1 MTTTTISRTT
11 TSKKITERERMEIYV
26 WIDRL
31 NLQSKPKKHFARDF
45 SDGVLCAEIL
55 MKTTTSVSSSS
66 SRRSNT
72 ARMISM
78 HNYPIKNS
86 FKGKL
91 ENWELLNAKVLRSPK
106 IRCELTREE
115 MSAVARSEKD
125 AAERVLLKI
134 KTAVEDDF
142 MSLDHPDERDRDREE
157 GGEEESNSE
166 TDEYEIEEE
175 EEEEEEE
182 QEEKQNT
189 HKQRLAQSAAND
201 EKNDD
206 EKEKEDK
213 EETKTTTTTTTKRL
227 PLKEATIKEEEEKKN
242 HPRKSSLLSSSVI
255 KEKDE
260 AISRLTVKVDALT
273 AKCAKLEQLLE
284 LTKRKA
290 IMLFRVAQGRA
301 PKEKILSFPSEKNE
315 NKDAYYHIIVLKDE
329 GSIHDFNGLVHRLL
343 RRRLLSLRGWDYH
356 VEQIHFIGHAVP
368 FSNRPLLLRRRVW
381 MGDDGVAV

>member
-1 MTTTTISRTT
+1 
-11 TSKKITERERMEIYV
+11 
-26 WIDRL
+26 
-31 NLQSKPKKHFARDF
+31 
-45 SDGVLCAEIL
+45 
-55 MKTTTSVSSSS
+55 
-66 SRRSNT
+66 
-72 ARMISM
+72 M

-142 MSLDHPDERDRDREE
+142 MSLDHPDERDGDRE
-157 GGEEESNSE
+157 
-166 TDEYEIEEE
+166 EEE

-182 QEEKQNT
+182 QEEQEQEQEQNT
-189 HKQRLAQSAAND
+189 HKQRLAQSAANDD

-213 EETKTTTTTTTKRL
+213 EETKTTTTTTTKL
-227 PLKEATIKEEEEKKN
+227 LSLKEATIKEEEEEKN

-290 IMLFRVAQGRA
+290 IL
-301 PKEKILSFPSEKNE
+301 
-315 NKDAYYHIIVLKDE
+315 
-329 GSIHDFNGLVHRLL
+329 
-343 RRRLLSLRGWDYH
+343 
-356 VEQIHFIGHAVP
+356 
-368 FSNRPLLLRRRVW
+368 
-381 MGDDGVAV
+381 

>member
-1 MTTTTISRTT
+1 
-11 TSKKITERERMEIYV
+11 MEIYV

-55 MKTTTSVSSSS
+55 MKTTCSSSS
-66 SRRSNT
+66 SSFSRRSNT

-142 MSLDHPDERDRDREE
+142 MSLDHPDERDGDREE
-157 GGEEESNSE
+157 EEEEESNSE

-175 EEEEEEE
+175 EEEEE
-182 QEEKQNT
+182 NT
-189 HKQRLAQSAAND
+189 HKQRLAQSAANDD

-213 EETKTTTTTTTKRL
+213 EETKTTTTTTTKL
-227 PLKEATIKEEEEKKN
+227 LSLKEATIKEEEEEKN

-290 IMLFRVAQGRA
+290 IL
-301 PKEKILSFPSEKNE
+301 
-315 NKDAYYHIIVLKDE
+315 
-329 GSIHDFNGLVHRLL
+329 
-343 RRRLLSLRGWDYH
+343 
-356 VEQIHFIGHAVP
+356 
-368 FSNRPLLLRRRVW
+368 
-381 MGDDGVAV
+381 

>member
-1 MTTTTISRTT
+1 
-11 TSKKITERERMEIYV
+11 MEIYV

-55 MKTTTSVSSSS
+55 MKTTTSVSSSC

-142 MSLDHPDERDRDREE
+142 MSLDHPDERDGDR
-157 GGEEESNSE
+157 
-166 TDEYEIEEE
+166 EEE

-182 QEEKQNT
+182 RQERQQQQQYT
-189 HKQRLAQSAAND
+189 HKQRLAQSAANDD

-213 EETKTTTTTTTKRL
+213 EETKTTTTTTTKL
-227 PLKEATIKEEEEKKN
+227 LSLKEATIKEEEEEKN

-290 IMLFRVAQGRA
+290 IL
-301 PKEKILSFPSEKNE
+301 
-315 NKDAYYHIIVLKDE
+315 
-329 GSIHDFNGLVHRLL
+329 
-343 RRRLLSLRGWDYH
+343 
-356 VEQIHFIGHAVP
+356 
-368 FSNRPLLLRRRVW
+368 
-381 MGDDGVAV
+381 

>member
-142 MSLDHPDERDRDREE
+142 M
-157 GGEEESNSE
+157 
-166 TDEYEIEEE
+166 
-175 EEEEEEE
+175 
-182 QEEKQNT
+182 
-189 HKQRLAQSAAND
+189 LAQSAAND

-290 IMLFRVAQGRA
+290 IM
-301 PKEKILSFPSEKNE
+301 
-315 NKDAYYHIIVLKDE
+315 
-329 GSIHDFNGLVHRLL
+329 
-343 RRRLLSLRGWDYH
+343 
-356 VEQIHFIGHAVP
+356 
-368 FSNRPLLLRRRVW
+368 
-381 MGDDGVAV
+381 

>member
-1 MTTTTISRTT
+1 
-11 TSKKITERERMEIYV
+11 MEIYV

-55 MKTTTSVSSSS
+55 MKTTTSVSSSC

-157 GGEEESNSE
+157 EGEEESNSE

-182 QEEKQNT
+182 ENM

-201 EKNDD
+201 EKIDD

-213 EETKTTTTTTTKRL
+213 EETKTTTTTTTKLL
-227 PLKEATIKEEEEKKN
+227 PLKEATIKEEEEEKN

-290 IMLFRVAQGRA
+290 IM
-301 PKEKILSFPSEKNE
+301 
-315 NKDAYYHIIVLKDE
+315 
-329 GSIHDFNGLVHRLL
+329 
-343 RRRLLSLRGWDYH
+343 
-356 VEQIHFIGHAVP
+356 
-368 FSNRPLLLRRRVW
+368 
-381 MGDDGVAV
+381 

>member
-1 MTTTTISRTT
+1 
-11 TSKKITERERMEIYV
+11 MEIYV

-55 MKTTTSVSSSS
+55 MKTTCSSSS
-66 SRRSNT
+66 SSFSRRSNT

-142 MSLDHPDERDRDREE
+142 MSLDHPDERDGDREE
-157 GGEEESNSE
+157 EEESNSE

-175 EEEEEEE
+175 EEEEEVLENE
-182 QEEKQNT
+182 GGIGDN
-189 HKQRLAQSAAND
+189 
-201 EKNDD
+201 
-206 EKEKEDK
+206 KE
-213 EETKTTTTTTTKRL
+213 TR
-227 PLKEATIKEEEEKKN
+227 
-242 HPRKSSLLSSSVI
+242 
-255 KEKDE
+255 
-260 AISRLTVKVDALT
+260 
-273 AKCAKLEQLLE
+273 
-284 LTKRKA
+284 
-290 IMLFRVAQGRA
+290 GR
-301 PKEKILSFPSEKNE
+301 
-315 NKDAYYHIIVLKDE
+315 
-329 GSIHDFNGLVHRLL
+329 
-343 RRRLLSLRGWDYH
+343 
-356 VEQIHFIGHAVP
+356 
-368 FSNRPLLLRRRVW
+368 
-381 MGDDGVAV
+381 

>member
-1 MTTTTISRTT
+1 
-11 TSKKITERERMEIYV
+11 MEIYV

-55 MKTTTSVSSSS
+55 MKTTCSSSS
-66 SRRSNT
+66 SSFSRRSNA

-142 MSLDHPDERDRDREE
+142 MSLDHPDERDGDREE
-157 GGEEESNSE
+157 EEEEESNSE

-175 EEEEEEE
+175 EEEE
-182 QEEKQNT
+182 NT
-189 HKQRLAQSAAND
+189 HKQRLAQSAANDD

-213 EETKTTTTTTTKRL
+213 EETKTTTTTTTKL
-227 PLKEATIKEEEEKKN
+227 LSLKEATIKEEEEEKN

-290 IMLFRVAQGRA
+290 IL
-301 PKEKILSFPSEKNE
+301 
-315 NKDAYYHIIVLKDE
+315 
-329 GSIHDFNGLVHRLL
+329 
-343 RRRLLSLRGWDYH
+343 
-356 VEQIHFIGHAVP
+356 
-368 FSNRPLLLRRRVW
+368 
-381 MGDDGVAV
+381 

>member
-1 MTTTTISRTT
+1 
-11 TSKKITERERMEIYV
+11 MEIYV

-55 MKTTTSVSSSS
+55 MKTTCSSSS
-66 SRRSNT
+66 SSFSRRSNA

-142 MSLDHPDERDRDREE
+142 MSLDHPDERDGDR
-157 GGEEESNSE
+157 
-166 TDEYEIEEE
+166 EEE
-175 EEEEEEE
+175 EEEEEER
-182 QEEKQNT
+182 QERQQQQQYT
-189 HKQRLAQSAAND
+189 HKQRLAQSAANDD

-213 EETKTTTTTTTKRL
+213 EETKTTTTTTTKL
-227 PLKEATIKEEEEKKN
+227 LSLKEATIKEEEEEKN

-290 IMLFRVAQGRA
+290 IL
-301 PKEKILSFPSEKNE
+301 
-315 NKDAYYHIIVLKDE
+315 
-329 GSIHDFNGLVHRLL
+329 
-343 RRRLLSLRGWDYH
+343 
-356 VEQIHFIGHAVP
+356 
-368 FSNRPLLLRRRVW
+368 
-381 MGDDGVAV
+381 

>member
-1 MTTTTISRTT
+1 
-11 TSKKITERERMEIYV
+11 MEIYV

-55 MKTTTSVSSSS
+55 MKTTMSSSS
-66 SRRSNT
+66 SSSSSFSRRSNT
-72 ARMISM
+72 ARIISM

-157 GGEEESNSE
+157 EGEEESNSE

-182 QEEKQNT
+182 ENM

-213 EETKTTTTTTTKRL
+213 EETKTTTTTTTTKPP
-227 PLKEATIKEEEEKKN
+227 PLKEATIKEEEEEKK

-290 IMLFRVAQGRA
+290 IM
-301 PKEKILSFPSEKNE
+301 
-315 NKDAYYHIIVLKDE
+315 
-329 GSIHDFNGLVHRLL
+329 
-343 RRRLLSLRGWDYH
+343 
-356 VEQIHFIGHAVP
+356 
-368 FSNRPLLLRRRVW
+368 
-381 MGDDGVAV
+381 

>member
-1 MTTTTISRTT
+1 MSVPFEVRATLLLRAMTTSRSTL
-11 TSKKITERERMEIYV
+11 KKITERERMEIYV

-55 MKTTTSVSSSS
+55 MKTTCSSSS
-66 SRRSNT
+66 SSFSRRSNT

-142 MSLDHPDERDRDREE
+142 MSLDHPDERDGDREE
-157 GGEEESNSE
+157 EEEEESNSE

-175 EEEEEEE
+175 EEEEEER
-182 QEEKQNT
+182 QERQQQQQYT
-189 HKQRLAQSAAND
+189 HKQRLAQSAANDD

-213 EETKTTTTTTTKRL
+213 EETKTTTTTTTKL
-227 PLKEATIKEEEEKKN
+227 LSLKEATIKEEEEEKN

-290 IMLFRVAQGRA
+290 IL
-301 PKEKILSFPSEKNE
+301 
-315 NKDAYYHIIVLKDE
+315 
-329 GSIHDFNGLVHRLL
+329 
-343 RRRLLSLRGWDYH
+343 
-356 VEQIHFIGHAVP
+356 
-368 FSNRPLLLRRRVW
+368 
-381 MGDDGVAV
+381 

>member
-1 MTTTTISRTT
+1 MSVPFEARATLLLRAMTTSR
-11 TSKKITERERMEIYV
+11 SALKKITERERMEIYV

-55 MKTTTSVSSSS
+55 MKTTCSSSS
-66 SRRSNT
+66 SSFSRRSNT

-142 MSLDHPDERDRDREE
+142 MSLDHPDERDGDREE
-157 GGEEESNSE
+157 EEEEEESKSE

-182 QEEKQNT
+182 QEQNT
-189 HKQRLAQSAAND
+189 HKQRLAQSSAND

-213 EETKTTTTTTTKRL
+213 EETKTTTTTTKL
-227 PLKEATIKEEEEKKN
+227 LSLKEATIKEEEEEKN
-242 HPRKSSLLSSSVI
+242 HPRKSSLLSSSLI

-290 IMLFRVAQGRA
+290 IL
-301 PKEKILSFPSEKNE
+301 
-315 NKDAYYHIIVLKDE
+315 
-329 GSIHDFNGLVHRLL
+329 
-343 RRRLLSLRGWDYH
+343 
-356 VEQIHFIGHAVP
+356 
-368 FSNRPLLLRRRVW
+368 
-381 MGDDGVAV
+381 

>member
-1 MTTTTISRTT
+1 
-11 TSKKITERERMEIYV
+11 MEIYV

-55 MKTTTSVSSSS
+55 MKTTCSSSS
-66 SRRSNT
+66 SSFSRRSNT

-142 MSLDHPDERDRDREE
+142 MSLDHPDERDGDREE
-157 GGEEESNSE
+157 EEEEESNSE

-175 EEEEEEE
+175 EEEEE
-182 QEEKQNT
+182 KKNT
-189 HKQRLAQSAAND
+189 HKQRLAQSAANDD

-213 EETKTTTTTTTKRL
+213 EETKTTTTTTTKL
-227 PLKEATIKEEEEKKN
+227 LSLKEATIKEEEEEKN

-290 IMLFRVAQGRA
+290 IL
-301 PKEKILSFPSEKNE
+301 
-315 NKDAYYHIIVLKDE
+315 
-329 GSIHDFNGLVHRLL
+329 
-343 RRRLLSLRGWDYH
+343 
-356 VEQIHFIGHAVP
+356 
-368 FSNRPLLLRRRVW
+368 
-381 MGDDGVAV
+381 

>member
-1 MTTTTISRTT
+1 
-11 TSKKITERERMEIYV
+11 MEIYV

-55 MKTTTSVSSSS
+55 MKTTCSSSS
-66 SRRSNT
+66 SSFSRRSNT

-142 MSLDHPDERDRDREE
+142 MSLDHPDERDGDR
-157 GGEEESNSE
+157 
-166 TDEYEIEEE
+166 

-182 QEEKQNT
+182 QEQEQEQEQNT
-189 HKQRLAQSAAND
+189 HKQRLAQSSAND

-213 EETKTTTTTTTKRL
+213 EETKTTTTTTKL
-227 PLKEATIKEEEEKKN
+227 LSLKEATIKEEEEEKN

-290 IMLFRVAQGRA
+290 IL
-301 PKEKILSFPSEKNE
+301 
-315 NKDAYYHIIVLKDE
+315 
-329 GSIHDFNGLVHRLL
+329 
-343 RRRLLSLRGWDYH
+343 
-356 VEQIHFIGHAVP
+356 
-368 FSNRPLLLRRRVW
+368 
-381 MGDDGVAV
+381 

>member
-1 MTTTTISRTT
+1 
-11 TSKKITERERMEIYV
+11 MEIYV

-55 MKTTTSVSSSS
+55 MKTTCSSSS
-66 SRRSNT
+66 SSFSRRSNT

-142 MSLDHPDERDRDREE
+142 MSLDHPDERDGDR
-157 GGEEESNSE
+157 
-166 TDEYEIEEE
+166 

-182 QEEKQNT
+182 QEQEQEQYT
-189 HKQRLAQSAAND
+189 HKQRLAQSAANDD

-213 EETKTTTTTTTKRL
+213 EETKTTTTTTTKL
-227 PLKEATIKEEEEKKN
+227 LSLKEATIKEEEEEKN

-290 IMLFRVAQGRA
+290 IL
-301 PKEKILSFPSEKNE
+301 
-315 NKDAYYHIIVLKDE
+315 
-329 GSIHDFNGLVHRLL
+329 
-343 RRRLLSLRGWDYH
+343 
-356 VEQIHFIGHAVP
+356 
-368 FSNRPLLLRRRVW
+368 
-381 MGDDGVAV
+381 

>member
-1 MTTTTISRTT
+1 
-11 TSKKITERERMEIYV
+11 MEIYV

-55 MKTTTSVSSSS
+55 MKTTCSSSS
-66 SRRSNT
+66 SSFSRRSNT

-142 MSLDHPDERDRDREE
+142 MSLDHPDERDGDR
-157 GGEEESNSE
+157 
-166 TDEYEIEEE
+166 EE

-182 QEEKQNT
+182 QEQEQEQNT
-189 HKQRLAQSAAND
+189 HKQRLAQSSAND

-213 EETKTTTTTTTKRL
+213 EETKTTTTTTKL
-227 PLKEATIKEEEEKKN
+227 LSLKEATIKEEEEEKN

-290 IMLFRVAQGRA
+290 IL
-301 PKEKILSFPSEKNE
+301 
-315 NKDAYYHIIVLKDE
+315 
-329 GSIHDFNGLVHRLL
+329 
-343 RRRLLSLRGWDYH
+343 
-356 VEQIHFIGHAVP
+356 
-368 FSNRPLLLRRRVW
+368 
-381 MGDDGVAV
+381 

>member
-1 MTTTTISRTT
+1 
-11 TSKKITERERMEIYV
+11 
-26 WIDRL
+26 
-31 NLQSKPKKHFARDF
+31 
-45 SDGVLCAEIL
+45 
-55 MKTTTSVSSSS
+55 MKTTCSSSS
-66 SRRSNT
+66 SSFSRRSNA

-142 MSLDHPDERDRDREE
+142 MSLDHPDERDGDREE
-157 GGEEESNSE
+157 EEEEESNSE

-182 QEEKQNT
+182 NT
-189 HKQRLAQSAAND
+189 HKQRLAQSAANDD

-213 EETKTTTTTTTKRL
+213 EETKTTTTTTKL
-227 PLKEATIKEEEEKKN
+227 LSLKEATIKEEEEEKN

-290 IMLFRVAQGRA
+290 IL
-301 PKEKILSFPSEKNE
+301 
-315 NKDAYYHIIVLKDE
+315 
-329 GSIHDFNGLVHRLL
+329 
-343 RRRLLSLRGWDYH
+343 
-356 VEQIHFIGHAVP
+356 
-368 FSNRPLLLRRRVW
+368 
-381 MGDDGVAV
+381 

>member
-1 MTTTTISRTT
+1 
-11 TSKKITERERMEIYV
+11 MEIYV

-55 MKTTTSVSSSS
+55 MKTTCSSSS
-66 SRRSNT
+66 SSFSRRSNT

-142 MSLDHPDERDRDREE
+142 MSLDHPDERDGDR
-157 GGEEESNSE
+157 
-166 TDEYEIEEE
+166 EEE
-175 EEEEEEE
+175 EEEEEER
-182 QEEKQNT
+182 QERQQQQQYT
-189 HKQRLAQSAAND
+189 HKQRLAQSAANDD

-213 EETKTTTTTTTKRL
+213 EETKTTTTTTKL
-227 PLKEATIKEEEEKKN
+227 LSLKEATIKEEEEEKN

-290 IMLFRVAQGRA
+290 IL
-301 PKEKILSFPSEKNE
+301 
-315 NKDAYYHIIVLKDE
+315 
-329 GSIHDFNGLVHRLL
+329 
-343 RRRLLSLRGWDYH
+343 
-356 VEQIHFIGHAVP
+356 
-368 FSNRPLLLRRRVW
+368 
-381 MGDDGVAV
+381 

>member
-1 MTTTTISRTT
+1 MSVPFEVRATLLLRAMTTSRSTL
-11 TSKKITERERMEIYV
+11 KKITERERMEIYV

-55 MKTTTSVSSSS
+55 MKTTCSSSS
-66 SRRSNT
+66 SSFSRRSNT

-142 MSLDHPDERDRDREE
+142 MSLDHPDERDGDREE
-157 GGEEESNSE
+157 EEEEESNSE

-182 QEEKQNT
+182 ERQERQQQQQYT
-189 HKQRLAQSAAND
+189 HKQRLAQSAANDD

-213 EETKTTTTTTTKRL
+213 EETKTTTTTTTKL
-227 PLKEATIKEEEEKKN
+227 LSLKEATIKEEEEEKN

-290 IMLFRVAQGRA
+290 IL
-301 PKEKILSFPSEKNE
+301 
-315 NKDAYYHIIVLKDE
+315 
-329 GSIHDFNGLVHRLL
+329 
-343 RRRLLSLRGWDYH
+343 
-356 VEQIHFIGHAVP
+356 
-368 FSNRPLLLRRRVW
+368 
-381 MGDDGVAV
+381 

>member
-1 MTTTTISRTT
+1 MSVPFEVRATLLLRAMTTSRSTL
-11 TSKKITERERMEIYV
+11 KKITERERMEIYV

-55 MKTTTSVSSSS
+55 MKTTCSSSS
-66 SRRSNT
+66 SSFSRRSNA

-142 MSLDHPDERDRDREE
+142 MSLDHPDERDGDR
-157 GGEEESNSE
+157 
-166 TDEYEIEEE
+166 EEE

-182 QEEKQNT
+182 RQERQQQQQYT
-189 HKQRLAQSAAND
+189 HKQRLAQSAANDD

-213 EETKTTTTTTTKRL
+213 EETKTTTTTTTKL
-227 PLKEATIKEEEEKKN
+227 LSLKEATIKEEEEEKN

-290 IMLFRVAQGRA
+290 IL
-301 PKEKILSFPSEKNE
+301 
-315 NKDAYYHIIVLKDE
+315 
-329 GSIHDFNGLVHRLL
+329 
-343 RRRLLSLRGWDYH
+343 
-356 VEQIHFIGHAVP
+356 
-368 FSNRPLLLRRRVW
+368 
-381 MGDDGVAV
+381 

>member
-1 MTTTTISRTT
+1 
-11 TSKKITERERMEIYV
+11 
-26 WIDRL
+26 
-31 NLQSKPKKHFARDF
+31 
-45 SDGVLCAEIL
+45 
-55 MKTTTSVSSSS
+55 
-66 SRRSNT
+66 
-72 ARMISM
+72 M

-157 GGEEESNSE
+157 EG
-166 TDEYEIEEE
+166 EEE
-175 EEEEEEE
+175 EEEEER
-182 QEEKQNT
+182 QQQQQNT

-213 EETKTTTTTTTKRL
+213 EETKTTTTKKKKKKKLL
-227 PLKEATIKEEEEKKN
+227 PLKEASIKEEEEKKN
-242 HPRKSSLLSSSVI
+242 HPRKSSLLLSSVI

-284 LTKRKA
+284 LTERK
-290 IMLFRVAQGRA
+290 G
-301 PKEKILSFPSEKNE
+301 KK
-315 NKDAYYHIIVLKDE
+315 
-329 GSIHDFNGLVHRLL
+329 
-343 RRRLLSLRGWDYH
+343 
-356 VEQIHFIGHAVP
+356 
-368 FSNRPLLLRRRVW
+368 
-381 MGDDGVAV
+381 

>member
-1 MTTTTISRTT
+1 
-11 TSKKITERERMEIYV
+11 MEIYV

-55 MKTTTSVSSSS
+55 MKTTCSSSS
-66 SRRSNT
+66 SSFSRRSNT

-142 MSLDHPDERDRDREE
+142 MSLDHPDERDGDREE
-157 GGEEESNSE
+157 EEEEEESNSE

-182 QEEKQNT
+182 RQERQQQQQYT
-189 HKQRLAQSAAND
+189 HKQRLAQSAANDD

-213 EETKTTTTTTTKRL
+213 EETKTTTTTTTKL
-227 PLKEATIKEEEEKKN
+227 LSLKEATIKEEEEEKN

-290 IMLFRVAQGRA
+290 IL
-301 PKEKILSFPSEKNE
+301 
-315 NKDAYYHIIVLKDE
+315 
-329 GSIHDFNGLVHRLL
+329 
-343 RRRLLSLRGWDYH
+343 
-356 VEQIHFIGHAVP
+356 
-368 FSNRPLLLRRRVW
+368 
-381 MGDDGVAV
+381 

>member
-1 MTTTTISRTT
+1 
-11 TSKKITERERMEIYV
+11 
-26 WIDRL
+26 
-31 NLQSKPKKHFARDF
+31 
-45 SDGVLCAEIL
+45 
-55 MKTTTSVSSSS
+55 
-66 SRRSNT
+66 
-72 ARMISM
+72 M

-142 MSLDHPDERDRDREE
+142 MSLDHPDERDRERKEE
-157 GGEEESNSE
+157 GEEESNSE
-166 TDEYEIEEE
+166 TDEYEVEEE
-175 EEEEEEE
+175 EEEEE
-182 QEEKQNT
+182 QNT
-189 HKQRLAQSAAND
+189 HKQRLAQSSAND

-213 EETKTTTTTTTKRL
+213 EETKTTTTTTTKLL
-227 PLKEATIKEEEEKKN
+227 PLKEATIKEEEEEKN

-301 PKEKILSFPSEKNE
+301 PKENSF
-315 NKDAYYHIIVLKDE
+315 
-329 GSIHDFNGLVHRLL
+329 
-343 RRRLLSLRGWDYH
+343 
-356 VEQIHFIGHAVP
+356 
-368 FSNRPLLLRRRVW
+368 FSFREER
-381 MGDDGVAV
+381 D

>member
-1 MTTTTISRTT
+1 
-11 TSKKITERERMEIYV
+11 
-26 WIDRL
+26 
-31 NLQSKPKKHFARDF
+31 
-45 SDGVLCAEIL
+45 
-55 MKTTTSVSSSS
+55 
-66 SRRSNT
+66 
-72 ARMISM
+72 M

-142 MSLDHPDERDRDREE
+142 MSLDHPDERDGDREE
-157 GGEEESNSE
+157 EEEEEESNSE

-175 EEEEEEE
+175 EEQE
-182 QEEKQNT
+182 QEQEQYT
-189 HKQRLAQSAAND
+189 HKQRLAQSAANDD

-213 EETKTTTTTTTKRL
+213 EETKTTTTTTKL
-227 PLKEATIKEEEEKKN
+227 LSLKEATIKEEEEEKK

-284 LTKRKA
+284 LTKRKT
-290 IMLFRVAQGRA
+290 ILLFRVAQGRA
-301 PKEKILSFPSEKNE
+301 PRKGKILSFPSEKNE

-343 RRRLLSLRGWDYH
+343 RRGLLSLRGWDYH

-368 FSNRPLLLRRRVW
+368 FSNRPLVLRSRVW

>member
-1 MTTTTISRTT
+1 
-11 TSKKITERERMEIYV
+11 MEIYV

-55 MKTTTSVSSSS
+55 MKTTCSSSS
-66 SRRSNT
+66 SSFSRRSNT

-142 MSLDHPDERDRDREE
+142 MSLDHPDERDGDR
-157 GGEEESNSE
+157 
-166 TDEYEIEEE
+166 E

-182 QEEKQNT
+182 QEQEQNT
-189 HKQRLAQSAAND
+189 HKQRLAQSSAND

-213 EETKTTTTTTTKRL
+213 EETKTTTTTTKL
-227 PLKEATIKEEEEKKN
+227 LSLKEATIKEEEEEKN

-290 IMLFRVAQGRA
+290 IL
-301 PKEKILSFPSEKNE
+301 
-315 NKDAYYHIIVLKDE
+315 
-329 GSIHDFNGLVHRLL
+329 
-343 RRRLLSLRGWDYH
+343 
-356 VEQIHFIGHAVP
+356 
-368 FSNRPLLLRRRVW
+368 
-381 MGDDGVAV
+381 

>member
-1 MTTTTISRTT
+1 
-11 TSKKITERERMEIYV
+11 MEIYV

-182 QEEKQNT
+182 EKKNT

-290 IMLFRVAQGRA
+290 IM
-301 PKEKILSFPSEKNE
+301 
-315 NKDAYYHIIVLKDE
+315 
-329 GSIHDFNGLVHRLL
+329 
-343 RRRLLSLRGWDYH
+343 
-356 VEQIHFIGHAVP
+356 
-368 FSNRPLLLRRRVW
+368 
-381 MGDDGVAV
+381 

>member
-1 MTTTTISRTT
+1 MSVPFEARATLLLRAMTTSRSTL
-11 TSKKITERERMEIYV
+11 KKITERERMEIYV

-55 MKTTTSVSSSS
+55 MKTTCSSSS
-66 SRRSNT
+66 SSFSRRSNT

-142 MSLDHPDERDRDREE
+142 MSLDHPDERDGDR
-157 GGEEESNSE
+157 
-166 TDEYEIEEE
+166 EEE

-182 QEEKQNT
+182 RQERQQQQQYT
-189 HKQRLAQSAAND
+189 HKQRLAQSAANDD

-213 EETKTTTTTTTKRL
+213 EETKTTTTTTTKL
-227 PLKEATIKEEEEKKN
+227 LSLKEATIKEEEEEKN

-290 IMLFRVAQGRA
+290 IL
-301 PKEKILSFPSEKNE
+301 
-315 NKDAYYHIIVLKDE
+315 
-329 GSIHDFNGLVHRLL
+329 
-343 RRRLLSLRGWDYH
+343 
-356 VEQIHFIGHAVP
+356 
-368 FSNRPLLLRRRVW
+368 
-381 MGDDGVAV
+381 

>member
-1 MTTTTISRTT
+1 
-11 TSKKITERERMEIYV
+11 
-26 WIDRL
+26 
-31 NLQSKPKKHFARDF
+31 
-45 SDGVLCAEIL
+45 
-55 MKTTTSVSSSS
+55 
-66 SRRSNT
+66 
-72 ARMISM
+72 M

-142 MSLDHPDERDRDREE
+142 MSLDHPDERDGDREE
-157 GGEEESNSE
+157 EEEEESNSE
-166 TDEYEIEEE
+166 TDEDEIEEE
-175 EEEEEEE
+175 EEEQE
-182 QEEKQNT
+182 QEQEQYT
-189 HKQRLAQSAAND
+189 HKQRLAQSSANDD

-213 EETKTTTTTTTKRL
+213 EETKTTTTTTTKL
-227 PLKEATIKEEEEKKN
+227 LSLKEATIKEEEEEKN

-290 IMLFRVAQGRA
+290 IL
-301 PKEKILSFPSEKNE
+301 
-315 NKDAYYHIIVLKDE
+315 
-329 GSIHDFNGLVHRLL
+329 
-343 RRRLLSLRGWDYH
+343 
-356 VEQIHFIGHAVP
+356 
-368 FSNRPLLLRRRVW
+368 
-381 MGDDGVAV
+381 

>member
-1 MTTTTISRTT
+1 
-11 TSKKITERERMEIYV
+11 MEIYV

-55 MKTTTSVSSSS
+55 MKTTCSSSS
-66 SRRSNT
+66 SSFSRRSNT

-142 MSLDHPDERDRDREE
+142 MSLDHPDERDGDREE
-157 GGEEESNSE
+157 EEEEEESKSE

-175 EEEEEEE
+175 EEEEEQEE
-182 QEEKQNT
+182 QEQNT
-189 HKQRLAQSAAND
+189 HKQRLAQSSAND

-213 EETKTTTTTTTKRL
+213 EETKTTTTTTKL
-227 PLKEATIKEEEEKKN
+227 LSLKEATIKEEEEEEKN
-242 HPRKSSLLSSSVI
+242 HPRKSSLLSSSLI

-290 IMLFRVAQGRA
+290 IL
-301 PKEKILSFPSEKNE
+301 
-315 NKDAYYHIIVLKDE
+315 
-329 GSIHDFNGLVHRLL
+329 
-343 RRRLLSLRGWDYH
+343 
-356 VEQIHFIGHAVP
+356 
-368 FSNRPLLLRRRVW
+368 
-381 MGDDGVAV
+381 

>member
-1 MTTTTISRTT
+1 
-11 TSKKITERERMEIYV
+11 MEIYV

-55 MKTTTSVSSSS
+55 MKTTCSSSS
-66 SRRSNT
+66 SSFSRRSNT

-142 MSLDHPDERDRDREE
+142 MSLDHPDERDGDRE
-157 GGEEESNSE
+157 
-166 TDEYEIEEE
+166 EEE

-182 QEEKQNT
+182 QEQEQNT
-189 HKQRLAQSAAND
+189 HKQRLAQSAANDD

-213 EETKTTTTTTTKRL
+213 EETKTTTTTTTKL
-227 PLKEATIKEEEEKKN
+227 LSLKEATIKEEEEEKN

-290 IMLFRVAQGRA
+290 IL
-301 PKEKILSFPSEKNE
+301 
-315 NKDAYYHIIVLKDE
+315 
-329 GSIHDFNGLVHRLL
+329 
-343 RRRLLSLRGWDYH
+343 
-356 VEQIHFIGHAVP
+356 
-368 FSNRPLLLRRRVW
+368 
-381 MGDDGVAV
+381 

>member
-55 MKTTTSVSSSS
+55 MKTVCSSSS
-66 SRRSNT
+66 SPSSRRRSNT

-175 EEEEEEE
+175 EEEEEDEE
-182 QEEKQNT
+182 EERRQQQQQNT

-242 HPRKSSLLSSSVI
+242 HPRKSSLLLSSVI

-290 IMLFRVAQGRA
+290 IM
-301 PKEKILSFPSEKNE
+301 
-315 NKDAYYHIIVLKDE
+315 
-329 GSIHDFNGLVHRLL
+329 
-343 RRRLLSLRGWDYH
+343 
-356 VEQIHFIGHAVP
+356 
-368 FSNRPLLLRRRVW
+368 
-381 MGDDGVAV
+381 

>member
-1 MTTTTISRTT
+1 
-11 TSKKITERERMEIYV
+11 MEIYV

-55 MKTTTSVSSSS
+55 MKTTCSSSS
-66 SRRSNT
+66 SSFSRRSNA

-78 HNYPIKNS
+78 HNYAIKNS

-142 MSLDHPDERDRDREE
+142 MSLDHPDERDGDRE
-157 GGEEESNSE
+157 
-166 TDEYEIEEE
+166 EEE

-182 QEEKQNT
+182 QEQEQNT
-189 HKQRLAQSAAND
+189 HKQRLAQSAANDD

-213 EETKTTTTTTTKRL
+213 EETKTTTTTTTKL
-227 PLKEATIKEEEEKKN
+227 LSLKEATIKEEEEEKN

-290 IMLFRVAQGRA
+290 IL
-301 PKEKILSFPSEKNE
+301 
-315 NKDAYYHIIVLKDE
+315 
-329 GSIHDFNGLVHRLL
+329 
-343 RRRLLSLRGWDYH
+343 
-356 VEQIHFIGHAVP
+356 
-368 FSNRPLLLRRRVW
+368 
-381 MGDDGVAV
+381 

>member
-1 MTTTTISRTT
+1 
-11 TSKKITERERMEIYV
+11 MEIYV

-55 MKTTTSVSSSS
+55 MKTTCSSSS
-66 SRRSNT
+66 SSFSRRSNT

-142 MSLDHPDERDRDREE
+142 MSLDHPDERDGDREE
-157 GGEEESNSE
+157 EEEEESNSE

-182 QEEKQNT
+182 ERQERQQQQQYT
-189 HKQRLAQSAAND
+189 HKQRLAQSAANDD

-213 EETKTTTTTTTKRL
+213 EETKTTTTTTTKL
-227 PLKEATIKEEEEKKN
+227 LSLKEATIKEEEEEKN

-290 IMLFRVAQGRA
+290 IL
-301 PKEKILSFPSEKNE
+301 
-315 NKDAYYHIIVLKDE
+315 
-329 GSIHDFNGLVHRLL
+329 
-343 RRRLLSLRGWDYH
+343 
-356 VEQIHFIGHAVP
+356 
-368 FSNRPLLLRRRVW
+368 
-381 MGDDGVAV
+381 

>member
-1 MTTTTISRTT
+1 
-11 TSKKITERERMEIYV
+11 MEIYV

-55 MKTTTSVSSSS
+55 MKTTCSSSS
-66 SRRSNT
+66 SSFSRRSNT
-72 ARMISM
+72 ARIISM

-125 AAERVLLKI
+125 AAERVLLNI

-142 MSLDHPDERDRDREE
+142 MSLDHPDERDGDREE
-157 GGEEESNSE
+157 EEEEESNSE

-175 EEEEEEE
+175 EEEEQE
-182 QEEKQNT
+182 QEQNT
-189 HKQRLAQSAAND
+189 HKQRLAQSSAND

-213 EETKTTTTTTTKRL
+213 EETKTTTTTTTTKLL
-227 PLKEATIKEEEEKKN
+227 PLKEATIKEEEEEKK

-290 IMLFRVAQGRA
+290 IL
-301 PKEKILSFPSEKNE
+301 
-315 NKDAYYHIIVLKDE
+315 
-329 GSIHDFNGLVHRLL
+329 
-343 RRRLLSLRGWDYH
+343 
-356 VEQIHFIGHAVP
+356 
-368 FSNRPLLLRRRVW
+368 
-381 MGDDGVAV
+381 

>member
-1 MTTTTISRTT
+1 MSVPFEVRATLLLRAMTTSRSTL
-11 TSKKITERERMEIYV
+11 KKITERERMEIYV

-55 MKTTTSVSSSS
+55 MKTTCSSSS
-66 SRRSNT
+66 SSFSRRSNT

-142 MSLDHPDERDRDREE
+142 MSLDHPDERDGDREE
-157 GGEEESNSE
+157 EEEEEESNSE

-175 EEEEEEE
+175 EEE
-182 QEEKQNT
+182 NT
-189 HKQRLAQSAAND
+189 HKQRLAQSAANDD

-213 EETKTTTTTTTKRL
+213 EETKTTTTTTKL
-227 PLKEATIKEEEEKKN
+227 LSLKEATIKEEEEEKN

-290 IMLFRVAQGRA
+290 IL
-301 PKEKILSFPSEKNE
+301 
-315 NKDAYYHIIVLKDE
+315 
-329 GSIHDFNGLVHRLL
+329 
-343 RRRLLSLRGWDYH
+343 
-356 VEQIHFIGHAVP
+356 
-368 FSNRPLLLRRRVW
+368 
-381 MGDDGVAV
+381 

>member
-1 MTTTTISRTT
+1 MSVPFEVRATLLLRAMTTSRSTL
-11 TSKKITERERMEIYV
+11 KKITERERMEIYV

-55 MKTTTSVSSSS
+55 MKTTCSSSS
-66 SRRSNT
+66 SSFSRRSNT

-142 MSLDHPDERDRDREE
+142 MSLDHPDERDGDREE
-157 GGEEESNSE
+157 EEEEEESNSE

-182 QEEKQNT
+182 RQERQQQQQYT
-189 HKQRLAQSAAND
+189 HKQRLAQSAANDD

-213 EETKTTTTTTTKRL
+213 EETKTTTTTTTKL
-227 PLKEATIKEEEEKKN
+227 LSLKEATIKEEEEEKN

-290 IMLFRVAQGRA
+290 IL
-301 PKEKILSFPSEKNE
+301 
-315 NKDAYYHIIVLKDE
+315 
-329 GSIHDFNGLVHRLL
+329 
-343 RRRLLSLRGWDYH
+343 
-356 VEQIHFIGHAVP
+356 
-368 FSNRPLLLRRRVW
+368 
-381 MGDDGVAV
+381 

>member
-1 MTTTTISRTT
+1 
-11 TSKKITERERMEIYV
+11 MEIYV

-55 MKTTTSVSSSS
+55 MKTTCSSSS
-66 SRRSNT
+66 SSFSRRSNT

-142 MSLDHPDERDRDREE
+142 MSLDHPDERDGDREE
-157 GGEEESNSE
+157 EEEEQESNSE

-175 EEEEEEE
+175 EEEEEQE
-182 QEEKQNT
+182 QEQNT
-189 HKQRLAQSAAND
+189 HKQRLAQTSAND

-213 EETKTTTTTTTKRL
+213 EETKTTTTTTKL
-227 PLKEATIKEEEEKKN
+227 LSLKEATIKEEEEEKN

-290 IMLFRVAQGRA
+290 IL
-301 PKEKILSFPSEKNE
+301 
-315 NKDAYYHIIVLKDE
+315 
-329 GSIHDFNGLVHRLL
+329 
-343 RRRLLSLRGWDYH
+343 
-356 VEQIHFIGHAVP
+356 
-368 FSNRPLLLRRRVW
+368 
-381 MGDDGVAV
+381 